1 VEFVKKLFKGV
12 TMEDGEKEKI
22 RLIHLLPENLQIFFK
37 KAFLIGE
44 KFEKVS
50 DLVDVIMSDE
60 RVLLNNK

>member
-1 VEFVKKLFKGV
+1 
-12 TMEDGEKEKI
+12 MEDGEKEKI